1 MDDAAVLDW
10 MPAQTAAADESLV
23 ERLLAEVQSLRQE
36 LAEVR
41 QEVSEL
47 RVENCKLRQQVGYYK
62 SLYERTVARLTEK
75 DAQIQQLK
83 GRVRQLESERFGR
96 QSERKAAS
104 HRSNSLPGEQDSGTD
119 SESAA
124 APRRS
129 RGQQHDRPGP
139 KRRNHEHLPVREEFI
154 ELDAAHSRCSQ
165 CGEPLV
171 ANGTEDSEQIEVEVA
186 AYRRRIRRRRGQR
199 SCGCDGPRTV
209 VAPAPAKLVPKGTL
223 GTSVWVELLLGKF
236 LCHQPIERQLAA
248 WQRRGLN
255 LPAGTVTE
263 GLKRLEPM
271 FMPLYEAFLARA
283 PAAGFAQ
290 ADETR
295 WLVFIEQSGK
305 TGHCWWLWTFL
316 TDEMAVFR
324 LDPTRSH
331 DVPERHFAARAR
343 SPDDSP
349 LVLLVDRYAA
359 YKAMSPVQDG
369 QIVLAFCWAHVR
381 RDFVRVGKGWAEL
394 LSWAVIWLRR
404 IRQLY
409 HWQRQRASHA
419 AGTAEFDVATASLT
433 ACLAQ
438 MHDQATQELGDA
450 TLREPCRRVLS
461 SLQEHWPGLTRFVDD
476 LRIPLDNNAAERV
489 QRGPAVGRK
498 NYYGSGSLW
507 SGRLAAIMFTLLAT
521 LKRHGLNERKWLA
534 WFLDSCADAGSRSP
548 ADIQPFLPWNLT
560 PAQRAHLALDA
571 DNTS

>member
-10 MPAQTAAADESLV
+10 MPAGIAAAQESLV
-23 ERLLAEVQSLRQE
+23 GRLLAEVQALRQE

-47 RVENCKLRQQVGYYK
+47 RVENRNLRQQLGYYK

-75 DAQIQQLK
+75 DAQIKQLK

-96 QSERKAAS
+96 QSERNRPRHHS
-104 HRSNSLPGEQDSGTD
+104 HSLPGEQDLGTG
-119 SESAA
+119 STAA
-124 APRRS
+124 SRRS
-129 RGQQHDRPGP
+129 RGQQPDRPGP
-139 KRRNHEHLPVREEFI
+139 RRRNHEHLPAREEFI
-154 ELDAAHSRCSQ
+154 ELDDTQCVCPQ

-171 ANGTEDSEQIEVEVA
+171 ANGTEDSEQIEIEVA

-199 SCGCDGPRTV
+199 TCSCGGPQTV
-209 VAPAPAKLVPKGTL
+209 VAPPPAKLIPKAAL

-248 WQRRGLN
+248 WRRRGLN
-255 LPAGTVTE
+255 LPAGTVAD

-271 FMPLYEAFLARA
+271 FVPLYEAFLARA

-305 TGHCWWLWTFL
+305 TGFCWWLWAFL
-316 TDEMAVFR
+316 TEELAVFR

-331 DVPERHFAARAR
+331 DVPDRHFAARAR
-343 SPDDSP
+343 SPDESP
-349 LVLLVDRYAA
+349 LVLLVDRYSA
-359 YKAMSPVQDG
+359 YKAMNSVQEG
-369 QIVLAFCWAHVR
+369 RIVLAFCWAHVR

-394 LSWAVIWLRR
+394 LPWAVAWLRR

-409 HWQRQRASHA
+409 QCQRQRASQA
-419 AGTAEFDVATASLT
+419 TDTAEFAAAQATLS

-438 MHDQATQELGDA
+438 MHDQAVQELADC
-450 TLREPCRRVLS
+450 TLREPCRSVLT
-461 SLQEHWPGLTRFVDD
+461 SLQEHWPGLTRFVED

-489 QRGPAVGRK
+489 QRGAAVGRK

-507 SGRLAAIMFTLLAT
+507 SGRLAAILFSVFAT
-521 LKRHGLNERKWLA
+521 LNRHGLNERKWLN
-534 WFLDSCADAGSRSP
+534 WFLDSCAAAGGRSP

-571 DNTS
+571 NNTS